1 MPVKRII
8 LREDRVMCLFKK
20 RSGSSVKE
28 NIAKA
33 EEIFLQGAELAKQQ
47 KFQEAIAKLT
57 EAISLN
63 PNHAKAHMSLCL
75 SYGATMDLD
84 SARKH
89 YDILK
94 KLDPVLADRVANSP
108 AGMMILRG
116 GSFIQF

>member
-1 MPVKRII
+1 
-8 LREDRVMCLFKK
+8 
-20 RSGSSVKE
+20 
-28 NIAKA
+28 
-33 EEIFLQGAELAKQQ
+33 
-47 KFQEAIAKLT
+47 
-57 EAISLN
+57 
-63 PNHAKAHMSLCL
+63 MSLCL

-108 AGMMILRG
+108 AGMLILRG